1 MFKKQNILTPKD
13 VFTDDFR
20 KNINE
25 ATKKSEANI
34 GKPLPDL
41 MHTLDKISKGEWFYA
56 RVFPINYIVRSLQ
69 NTKTVW

>member
-1 MFKKQNILTPKD
+1 MFKKKNVLTPKD

-25 ATKKSEANI
+25 TSKKSEANI

-41 MHTLDKISKGEWFYA
+41 IHTLDKINRRE
-56 RVFPINYIVRSLQ
+56 
-69 NTKTVW
+69 